1 MREQADLRALYWG
14 NFANTQRG
22 QKLLAEKSMAAYMQ
36 EGTSYVEMR
45 LQEDH
50 RHSNGNITQ
59 TPTRT
64 PAIRE
69 TDYHPQKSVEEML
82 KEDTDAKVT
91 RTPPKGNP
99 SMNDLKIG
107 ELTRKFQRRRH

>member
-50 RHSNGNITQ
+50 RHSNGNT
-59 TPTRT
+59 T
-64 PAIRE
+64 
-69 TDYHPQKSVEEML
+69 QKSVEEML